1 MTPYRPASTDNIIPH
16 LDNFMD
22 KTSMIVVGSC
32 VALLAANWWYTS
44 TQTPPPAT
52 PAQQT
57 EVATAVPAPETSTA
71 ATATTTPAAPVTET
85 PATPVAQTIATL
97 TSTDSTGKPVA
108 RYSIQDIG
116 GSVKSVDML
125 GQAINSTKEELKGD
139 VSINGNVPQGI
150 GTLMFRLNNDAAPA
164 FDQTT
169 YNLIPELTNNKQVAL
184 IARMGDLMVRK
195 IYSLEPVNKD
205 NKTIEGNAY
214 VLNLTID
221 VQNVGSVLLGASNW
235 GLYAGGMSQI
245 NHSEGSVYTHYIML
259 ENGDFE
265 KENRGSFDPFFGAAK
280 SRLYKTDCKKLEWV
294 GTMNQYYSTVLMPD
308 KSSGNNSFY
317 AAPTRYNLPVT
328 NEEVDGVEIAAG
340 IPDFSLTPKTAD
352 MPGGVRTLSYRIFTG
367 PKLNLMLED
376 MTHDIPKIEQIMDYG
391 WLYLISYPMNW
402 LINIFH
408 DWFGNWGWAI
418 VAMTFVVR
426 LIIWPLY
433 RKSYMSMKRMSLL
446 QPMMKELKEKYPD
459 DQQKVSMEMMRLY
472 KEYGISPF
480 GGCLPMFLQIPIF
493 FAFFYVLQTA
503 AELRG
508 APFLGWVTDLSQMD
522 TVYTLPFTIMGWEPA
537 INVLPFVMAGSM
549 IAMMKMTPQAG
560 DPTQQKIMRFM
571 PVMFFL
577 FCYTYPSALALY
589 WTTTNIISIIQ
600 TLIIRRL
607 PQPTLEKVDPKKRK
621 QPKKGGFLDRM
632 QRMMEEQQKALEEQ
646 KRQANMRNVTKK

>member
-1 MTPYRPASTDNIIPH
+1 
-16 LDNFMD
+16 MD
-22 KTSMIVVGSC
+22 KTSAIVVGSC
-32 VALLAANWWYTS
+32 IALLAANWWYTS
-44 TQTPPPAT
+44 NQTPPPAAAPQAQTAPAT
-52 PAQQT
+52 PA
-57 EVATAVPAPETSTA
+57 EATPATTPQPLD
-71 ATATTTPAAPVTET
+71 TTPATPAVT
-85 PATPVAQTIATL
+85 PATPVPQVIATL
-97 TSTDSTGKPVA
+97 TSTDAEGKPVA
-108 RYSIQDIG
+108 RYSFQDIG
-116 GSVKSVDML
+116 GSIKSVDMV
-125 GQAINSTKEELKGD
+125 GQAINSTKEELRGD
-139 VSINGNVPQGI
+139 VSLNGNVPQGI
-150 GTLMFRLNNDAAPA
+150 GTFMFRLSNNAEPA
-164 FDQTT
+164 FDQTV
-169 YNLIPELTNNKQVAL
+169 YRVDAANTNDKQVTLLA
-184 IARMGDLMVRK
+184 AMGDLTVRK
-195 IYSLEPVNKD
+195 VYRLKPLTNSDGEVTD
-205 NKTIEGNAY
+205 GNAY
-214 VLNLTID
+214 VVTLD
-221 VQNVGSVLLGASNW
+221 VSVWNTGKTPLSVANW

-245 NHSEGSVYTHYIML
+245 NHSEGAIYTHYIML

-265 KENRGSFDPFFGAAK
+265 KETRSSFDPFFGAAMQ
-280 SRLYKTDCKKLEWV
+280 RLYVTDCKKLEWV
-294 GTMNQYYSTVLMPD
+294 GTMNQYYSTVVMPKAD
-308 KSSGNNSFY
+308 SATNAYY
-317 AAPTRYNLPVT
+317 AAPTRYKLPVT
-328 NEEVDGVEIAAG
+328 GEEVDGVEVAAG
-340 IPDFSLTPKTAD
+340 IPEFTLAAPSEN
-352 MPGGVRTLSYRIFTG
+352 MPSMRNLSYQIFTG

-376 MTHDIPKIEQIMDYG
+376 MTQDIPKIEQIMDYG
-391 WLYLISYPMNW
+391 WLYLISYPMNA

-408 DWFGNWGWAI
+408 SWFGNWGWAI

-426 LIIWPLY
+426 LLIWPLY

-446 QPMMKELKEKYPD
+446 QPKMKELKEKYPD

-522 TVYTLPFTIMGWEPA
+522 TVCTLPFTIMGWEPV
-537 INVLPFVMAGSM
+537 INVLPFVMAASM

-560 DPTQQKIMRFM
+560 DPTQQKIMKFM

-607 PQPTLEKVDPKKRK
+607 PQPTLEKVDPKKQK

-646 KRQANMRNVTKK
+646 KRQAAMRNNGKK

>member
-1 MTPYRPASTDNIIPH
+1 
-16 LDNFMD
+16 MD
-22 KTSMIVVGSC
+22 KTSAIVVGSC
-32 VALLAANWWYTS
+32 IALLAANWWYTS
-44 TQTPPPAT
+44 NQTPPPAAAPQAQTAPAT
-52 PAQQT
+52 PA
-57 EVATAVPAPETSTA
+57 EATPATTPQPLD
-71 ATATTTPAAPVTET
+71 TTPATPAVT
-85 PATPVAQTIATL
+85 PATPVPQVIATL
-97 TSTDSTGKPVA
+97 TSTDAEGKPVA
-108 RYSIQDIG
+108 RYSFQDIG
-116 GSVKSVDML
+116 GSIKSVDMV
-125 GQAINSTKEELKGD
+125 GQAINSTKEELRGD
-139 VSINGNVPQGI
+139 VSLNGNVPQGI
-150 GTLMFRLNNDAAPA
+150 GTFMFRLSNNAEPA
-164 FDQTT
+164 FDQTV
-169 YNLIPELTNNKQVAL
+169 YRVDAANTNDKQVTLLA
-184 IARMGDLMVRK
+184 AMGDLTVRK
-195 IYSLEPVNKD
+195 VYRLKPLTNSDGEVTD
-205 NKTIEGNAY
+205 GNAY
-214 VLNLTID
+214 VVTLD
-221 VQNVGSVLLGASNW
+221 VSVWNTGKTPLSVANW

-245 NHSEGSVYTHYIML
+245 NHSEGAIYTHYIML

-265 KENRGSFDPFFGAAK
+265 KETRSSFDPFFGSALQ
-280 SRLYKTDCKKLEWV
+280 RLYVTDCKKLEWV
-294 GTMNQYYSTVLMPD
+294 GTMNQYYSTVVMPKAD
-308 KSSGNNSFY
+308 SATNAYY
-317 AAPTRYNLPVT
+317 AAPTRYKLPVT
-328 NEEVDGVEIAAG
+328 GEEVDGVEIAAG
-340 IPDFSLTPKTAD
+340 IPEFTLAAPSEN
-352 MPGGVRTLSYRIFTG
+352 MPSMRNLSYQIFTG

-376 MTHDIPKIEQIMDYG
+376 MTQDIPKIEQIMDYG
-391 WLYLISYPMNW
+391 WLYLISYPMNA

-408 DWFGNWGWAI
+408 SWFGNWGWAI

-426 LIIWPLY
+426 LLIWPLY

-446 QPMMKELKEKYPD
+446 QPKMKELKEKYPD

-522 TVYTLPFTIMGWEPA
+522 TVCTLPFTIMGWEPV
-537 INVLPFVMAGSM
+537 INVLPFVMAASM

-560 DPTQQKIMRFM
+560 DPTQQKIMKFM

-607 PQPTLEKVDPKKRK
+607 PQPTLEKVDPKKQK

-646 KRQANMRNVTKK
+646 KRQAAMRNNGKK

>member
-1 MTPYRPASTDNIIPH
+1 
-16 LDNFMD
+16 MD
-22 KTSMIVVGSC
+22 KTSIIVVGSC
-32 VALLAANWWYTS
+32 IALLGVNWWYTS
-44 TQTPPPAT
+44 NQTPPPA
-52 PAQQT
+52 
-57 EVATAVPAPETSTA
+57 PAPQAQTA
-71 ATATTTPAAPVTET
+71 PATPIAEQPAAPQQATT
-85 PATPVAQTIATL
+85 PATPAYATPAVPVPQTIATL
-97 TSTDSTGKPVA
+97 TSHDAAGKPVA
-108 RYSIQDIG
+108 RYTIQDIG
-116 GSVKSVDML
+116 GSVKCVDML
-125 GQAINSTKEELKGD
+125 GQAINSTKEELRGD

-150 GTLMFRLNNDAAPA
+150 GTLMFRLSNDAAPA

-169 YNLIPELTNNKQVAL
+169 YSVIPDLTNDKQVAI

-195 IYSLEPVNKD
+195 IYALAPLQQGD
-205 NKTIEGNAY
+205 KTLDGNAY
-214 VLNLTID
+214 VLNLTVD
-221 VQNVGSVLLGASNW
+221 VQNVGGVPLTAANW

-245 NHSEGSVYTHYIML
+245 NHAEGSIYTHYIRL

-265 KENRGSFDPFFGAAK
+265 KENRGSFDPFFGSAK
-280 SRLYKTDCKKLEWV
+280 SRIYTTGCKDLKWV
-294 GTMNQYYSTVLMPD
+294 GTMSQYYSTVVMP
-308 KSSGNNSFY
+308 SANSGNNAWY
-317 AAPTRYNLPVT
+317 AAPTRYKLPVT
-328 NEEVDGVEIAAG
+328 NEEVDGVEVAAG
-340 IPDFSLTPKTAD
+340 VPDFTLSPKTAD
-352 MPGGVRTLSYRIFTG
+352 MPGGVRSLSYKIFTG

-376 MTHDIPKIEQIMDYG
+376 MTHDIPRIEQIMDYG

-433 RKSYMSMKRMSLL
+433 RKSYTSMKRMSLL
-446 QPMMKELKEKYPD
+446 QPMMKELKEKYPN
-459 DQQKVSMEMMRLY
+459 DQQKVSMEMMNLY
-472 KEYGISPF
+472 RQYGISPF

-537 INVLPFVMAGSM
+537 INVLPFVMAASM
-549 IAMMKMTPQAG
+549 IFMMKMTPQAG
-560 DPTQQKIMRFM
+560 DPTQQKIMKFM